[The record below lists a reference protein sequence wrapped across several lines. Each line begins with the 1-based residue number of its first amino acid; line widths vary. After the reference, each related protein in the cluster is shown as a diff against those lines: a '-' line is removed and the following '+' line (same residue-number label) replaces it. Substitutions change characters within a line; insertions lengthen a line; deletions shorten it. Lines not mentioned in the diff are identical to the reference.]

1 MHLAIVG
8 AGFSGIA
15 LLYQLIEQRAPLSRL
30 SLIGTQADFGRG
42 RAYASAN
49 DIHLLNVR
57 AADMGLSPDAA
68 GDFADW
74 LELGASNRD
83 AFLPRSLFGDYL
95 QQRIQEAVTRA
106 PFVIERVRGTALTL
120 TPTGAGYR
128 ITMDDERRL
137 HADRVV
143 LALGSLPPQPLPG
156 LAAALRRSAAYVED
170 PWSPQA
176 LDALPAEAEVLIVG
190 TGLTCFDLLQTLHA
204 RGHRGRVRAISRH
217 GLLPQ
222 PQTLR
227 RAAPAVLGPAL
238 QAQIHQPVL
247 RELLHALRSACAET
261 SDWRPVLDALRP
273 HLTRLWRGLGQGER
287 ARFMRHLRSYWEV
300 HRHRLP
306 LQSHTQLQEWQRS
319 GWLRVEA
326 ARLETAELKSGRVH
340 AQLRAR
346 GAQDASPHVCDVL
359 IRATGLDTDVANTP
373 DPLVRQLH
381 TDGWLS
387 ADPLGLGFKCDG
399 GYGLLNRLNRRA
411 EGLYALGPLLRGE
424 YWEMTA
430 VPELRA
436 AAKALATELTAAAHE
451 ESSRLRPLLHAI

>member
-15 LLYQLIEQRAPLSRL
+15 LLYQLIEQRAPLSRV
-30 SLIGTQADFGRG
+30 SLVGSGPDFARG
-42 RAYASAN
+42 RAYATSG
-49 DIHLLNVR
+49 DLHLLNVR
-57 AADMGLSPDAA
+57 AADMGLKPDAP

-74 LELGASNRD
+74 LELGGSNRE
-83 AFLPRSLFGDYL
+83 AFLPRSLYGDYL
-95 QQRIQEAVTRA
+95 YQRMNEALLRA
-106 PFVIERVRGTALTL
+106 PFAIECVRATAQSL
-120 TPTGAGYR
+120 TPIGAGFR
-128 ITMDDERRL
+128 IALDGERRL
-137 HADRVV
+137 QADRVV

-156 LAAALRRSAAYVED
+156 LAAALRRSHAYVED
-170 PWSPQA
+170 PWAPNA
-176 LDALPAEAEVLIVG
+176 LDGVAADADVLIIG
-190 TGLTCFDLLQTLHA
+190 TGLTCFDLLQTLQA
-204 RGHRGRVRAISRH
+204 RGHHGRVRAISRH

-227 RAAPAVLGPAL
+227 RATPAAL
-238 QAQIHQPVL
+238 SEALLAQIHSPDLRGLVRAL
-247 RELLHALRSACAET
+247 REACAQA

-273 HLTRLWRGLGQGER
+273 HLTRLWRGLGQSER

-306 LQSHTQLQEWQRS
+306 LQSHAQLQEWQRS
-319 GWLRVEA
+319 GWLQVEA
-326 ARLETAELKSGRVH
+326 ARLESAELKSGRVQ
-340 AQLRAR
+340 ARLRAR
-346 GAQDASPHVCDVL
+346 GTEASTAHVCDVL

-373 DPLVRQLH
+373 EPLVRQLH
-381 TDGWLS
+381 DDGWLS

-399 GYGLLNRLNRRA
+399 GFGLLNRLNRRA

-436 AAKALATELTAAAHE
+436 AAKALATELAAAALE
-451 ESSRLRPLLHAI
+451 ESSRQRPLLHAI

>member
-15 LLYQLIEQRAPLSRL
+15 LLYQLIEQRAPLSRV
-30 SLIGTQADFGRG
+30 SLIGSAPDFARG
-42 RAYASAN
+42 RAYANSGDLN
-49 DIHLLNVR
+49 LLNVR
-57 AADMGLSPDAA
+57 AADMGLRPDAP

-74 LELGASNRD
+74 LELAGSNRET
-83 AFLPRSLFGDYL
+83 FLPRSLYGDYL
-95 QQRIQEAVTRA
+95 YQRMQEALARA
-106 PFVIERVRGTALTL
+106 PFVVECTRALAQSL
-120 TPTGAGYR
+120 TPNGAGFR
-128 ITMDDERRL
+128 IALDADRQL

-176 LDALPAEAEVLIVG
+176 LDALPTEAEVLIVG
-190 TGLTCFDLLQTLHA
+190 TGLTCFDLLQSLHA
-204 RGHRGRVRAISRH
+204 RGHRGPVRAISRH

-222 PQTLR
+222 AQTLR
-227 RAAPAVLGPAL
+227 RATPVSLNERL
-238 QAQIHQPVL
+238 QAQIHQPDLGGLLRAL
-247 RELLHALRSACAET
+247 REACAEA

-273 HLTRLWRGLGQGER
+273 HLTRLWRGLGQSER

-306 LQSHTQLQEWQRS
+306 LQSHALLQEWQRS
-319 GWLRVEA
+319 GWLSVEA
-326 ARLETAELKSGRVH
+326 ARLESAELKSGRVH

-346 GAQDASPHVCDVL
+346 GAQDSSPHVCDVL

-373 DPLVRQLH
+373 EPLVRQLH
-381 TDGWLS
+381 NDGWLS

-399 GYGLLNRLNRRA
+399 AFGLLNRLNRRA

-436 AAKALATELTAAAHE
+436 AAKALATELAAVALE
-451 ESSRLRPLLHAI
+451 ESPQNRPMLHAI